1 MEQAT
6 SHGGSG
12 MGQEQNQTK
21 EKDWRQLSILS
32 ISEDAMEAHL
42 TLWPTAEEE
51 GATEEEIVW
60 DSDGGNPSIVGGKAL
75 FRGYLRGKRNAGSPG
90 KGRRV

>member
-1 MEQAT
+1 
-6 SHGGSG
+6 

-51 GATEEEIVW
+51 GATEEEIVALLKSRNIVYGRKSVECW
-60 DSDGGNPSIVGGKAL
+60 RKSSI
-75 FRGYLRGKRNAGSPG
+75 
-90 KGRRV
+90 